1 MERRTELMHYTA
13 IDRDFFEP
21 YGRHVIDPADF
32 VDPVRKVVP
41 EHWEMRRSGIW
52 MHFAPP
58 DVALPP
64 QGWKIHISSVASTAR
79 IVLSIAA
86 AMLAAAGVPFK
97 FAADARIHAAVNGK
111 RWPRGGSGKF
121 ITVYPR
127 DATDFRGIIDDLHV
141 ALSGY
146 AGPYILSDRRYRDSR
161 VLYYRYGG
169 IAGEYR
175 VAADSRREWLLRRP
189 DGGREPDERKPH
201 FHLPDWLRDPFP
213 REDAGNSSGAAHLGG
228 GRYRIKRP
236 LSFSAAG
243 GIYLADDLDEGRSVI
258 VKEARPF
265 IGGGDTAIAM
275 LRKEYRLLRRLA
287 PLRIAP
293 APVAYFQDW
302 EHSYLVEEYVEGD
315 TLRSWLARRYPW
327 LKTRATRADVA
338 GFLDEVVAVFT
349 NIAMNLD
356 RLHAAGISMGDLSFH
371 NCIVTADGSTRLIDL
386 ESAVEEGLDH
396 PVDVRTPGFASA
408 SPKRDIPVDAR
419 AEDVYAFGAN
429 LAAAIMP
436 MNAMLPLDR
445 SAALRFTRRMSM
457 DMGYPDAIADAI
469 EQLLASD
476 TAKRSPPVVAMASL
490 RASLDAL
497 PRDTEPVRYLTS
509 SFKTATD
516 AAAPLFAYIDE
527 RSSDARADRYVP
539 AGPEV
544 FETHPWAVAHGAA
557 GVLHAYLRGGRTPP
571 PGLLAY
577 VLDGCRR
584 QTDRGESLMYGDAGI
599 SWVLF
604 DAHAHVDAAAL
615 LRGRPPGERLRE
627 RHGLYDGLAGWG
639 LARIKAWHE
648 TTDAAFL
655 ADAGDAGEMLLRD
668 ARIENGMLHWPRG
681 TAQPVGLAY
690 GASGIAL
697 FLLHL
702 HLATG
707 DERFLRGAR
716 DGLAFDLAQRGI
728 NPDGAA
734 TWPASVGGTT
744 LFPYLR
750 NGTAGILAV
759 VARFFACTGD
769 VRYREIVL
777 DAEGDLLRR
786 YALSPGL
793 HEGLAG
799 IGETL
804 LDLATL
810 LPERARIYKEAAHGI
825 ARGIEPFLVRR
836 PGGTA
841 VPGAEL
847 LRLSC
852 DLATGNAG
860 VGAFFDRLWRGGPAS
875 FMLDEHM
882 PTAARE
888 RAVNVAA

>member
-1 MERRTELMHYTA
+1 MERRTELLHYTA
-13 IDRDFFEP
+13 IDREFFEP

-32 VDPVRKVVP
+32 VEPVRKIVP
-41 EHWEMRRSGIW
+41 DEWRMRRTGIW
-52 MHFAPP
+52 MHCAPP
-58 DVALPP
+58 GLVLPA
-64 QGWKIHISSVASTAR
+64 QGWKIHVSSVASTAR

-86 AMLAAAGVPFK
+86 AMLAAAGIAFK
-97 FAADARIHAAVNGK
+97 FAADARILSAVNGK

-121 ITVYPR
+121 ITVYPH
-127 DATDFRGIIDDLHV
+127 DAADFRGIIDDLHA

-169 IAGEYR
+169 IAGEHR
-175 VAADSRREWLLRRP
+175 LAADSRPEWLLRRP
-189 DGGREPDERKPH
+189 DGQMEPDQRKPH

-213 REDAGNSSGAAHLGG
+213 REEAGKSMDAPLLGG
-228 GRYRIKRP
+228 GRYRIKRS

-243 GIYLADDLDEGRSVI
+243 GIYLADDLDEGRAVI

-265 IGGGDTAIAM
+265 IGGGDAATAM

-287 PLRIAP
+287 SLRIAP

-302 EHSYLVEEYVEGD
+302 EHSYLVEEYVEGV

-338 GFLDEVVAVFT
+338 GFLDEVVEVFT
-349 NIAMNLD
+349 SIARNLE

-371 NCIVTADGSTRLIDL
+371 NCIVTAEGGTRLIDL

-396 PVDVRTPGFASA
+396 PVDVRTPGFASPL
-408 SPKRDIPVDAR
+408 SRREMPVDAR

-445 SAALRFTRRMSM
+445 SAALRFARRMST
-457 DMGYPDAIADAI
+457 DMGYPEAFVQVL
-469 EQLLASD
+469 EQLLAAD
-476 TAKRSPPVVAMASL
+476 IHRRPPPVAAMASL
-490 RASLDAL
+490 RASIADL
-497 PRDTEPVRYLTS
+497 PRDTAPVPYLAS
-509 SFKTATD
+509 STEAATD
-516 AAAPLFAYIDE
+516 AADALFDYIDE
-527 RSSDARADRYVP
+527 RARGARVDRYVP

-544 FETHPWAVAHGAA
+544 FETHPWGVAHGAA

-571 PGLLAY
+571 PGLLTY
-577 VLDGCRR
+577 VLEGCQRP
-584 QTDRGESLMYGDAGI
+584 DHRGDSLMYGDAGI
-599 SWVLF
+599 AWVLF
-604 DAHAHVDAAAL
+604 DAHAHAEAASL
-615 LRGRPPGERLRE
+615 LRGRPAGESIRE

-648 TTDAAFL
+648 TS
-655 ADAGDAGEMLLRD
+655 DAGFLDDACVAGDMLLHD
-668 ARIENGMLHWPRG
+668 SRIDNGMLHWPRG
-681 TAQPVGLAY
+681 TVQPVGLAH

-702 HLATG
+702 HVATG
-707 DERFLRGAR
+707 DERFLRAAR

-734 TWPASVGGTT
+734 SWPKDVGGPT
-744 LFPYLR
+744 LFPYWR

-769 VRYREIVL
+769 IRYREIVL
-777 DAEGDLLRR
+777 GAEGDLLRR
-786 YALSPGL
+786 HAVSPGAYD
-793 HEGLAG
+793 GLAG

-804 LDLATL
+804 LDLAVL
-810 LPERARIYKEAAHGI
+810 LPERASIYKEAAHGV

-836 PGGTA
+836 PGGLA

-882 PTAARE
+882 PAAAWE
-888 RAVNVAA
+888 RAVQVAA